1 MERKGGGRVE
11 RKDDASGGQIQS
23 GKTRCHSVAAS
34 TEKESV
40 DAGRDVLDVDT
51 NDEPSTVRPPI
62 ARAQSC
68 FSRRAGTPRQGGALV
83 RSARCVLHLIWN
95 LSLREAWKDS
105 TSTRTRG

>member
-34 TEKESV
+34 TEKESA

-51 NDEPSTVRPPI
+51 NDEPSTVRTGNC
-62 ARAQSC
+62 A
-68 FSRRAGTPRQGGALV
+68 
-83 RSARCVLHLIWN
+83 SAVVL
-95 LSLREAWKDS
+95 
-105 TSTRTRG
+105 

>member
-34 TEKESV
+34 AEKESA

-51 NDEPSTVRPPI
+51 NEPSTVRTGN
-62 ARAQSC
+62 C
-68 FSRRAGTPRQGGALV
+68 AGAV
-83 RSARCVLHLIWN
+83 VL
-95 LSLREAWKDS
+95 
-105 TSTRTRG
+105 